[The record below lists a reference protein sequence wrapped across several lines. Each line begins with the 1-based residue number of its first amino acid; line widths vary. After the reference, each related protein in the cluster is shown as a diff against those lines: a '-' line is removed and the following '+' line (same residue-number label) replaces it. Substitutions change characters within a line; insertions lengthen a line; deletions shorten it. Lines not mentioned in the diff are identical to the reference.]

1 MRFTVRPG
9 TDPVASADATLLSA
23 MGLPGG
29 GVIAIGSTHVMV
41 RPGAVREPTG
51 LLLGPV
57 GMRNARVTE
66 GQAIEAR
73 RAVLP
78 HAQRIVVAGDEL
90 PGNPKDLIA
99 ALHGTPVT
107 PGDVLSI
114 DASYL
119 SNGAAGAVEL
129 NVVEMK
135 PPKAA
140 TVGVATVIVA
150 EGNQAAGFEPPLAV
164 AATASPSVAATAPG
178 ARSSTPSEPTPTVPA
193 SPSRAD
199 ALLAGLESELELM
212 TGWLSLLTSVEDLP
226 SAWGLPQVAG
236 ILLQGPPG
244 CGQSELVGRAA
255 DATGARVHE
264 VDLDLVFKPER
275 LLDHLEKAVKTT
287 SPPTVIFLNRLEAV
301 AGEEGLS
308 PFRTQVAAILRWFLD
323 AVAEK
328 PGIAAVLGVASA
340 ARLDSTITSSP
351 LLPRTLSIP
360 PPDLDRRSLLF
371 EAALARV
378 PTNDVD
384 YARLAARSAGFSG
397 ADIVAAVVHASTSV
411 ARSGTPLTTEALVTA
426 VEETT
431 PSLGSASLGE
441 IPSYG
446 FERVAGLEDVKQ
458 RLTEAVIWPITQ
470 PERFSQLGIE
480 PPRGILLYGPPGT
493 GKTFVVRA
501 LAHEAGAAFF
511 PVKGAELLDKFVGE
525 SERGVREVFA
535 RARSAAP
542 SLLFFDEFD
551 ALAPIRG
558 SSTSSVTDSVVAAL
572 LTEIDGVHGR
582 GDVVVIAA
590 SNRPRP
596 HRPHASQGGAIRS
609 PHRTRSARGGGSA
622 CPPRDRGCAI
632 RPDGRSRRAS
642 RTNRGNVLCRH
653 HRSPAAKPRWRRC
666 GATITHSRLAGAR
679 SKGLSNDSRNKQTRK
694 PEPADY

>member
-9 TDPVASADATLLSA
+9 TDPVASADATLLAA

-41 RPGAVREPTG
+41 RPGTVREPTG

-66 GQAIEAR
+66 GQAIEAK

-119 SNGAAGAVEL
+119 SNGSEDAIEL
-129 NVVEMK
+129 QVVEMK

-150 EGNQAAGFEPPLAV
+150 EGDQTTSFAVTSARVSKRPVGAAAPSATETSQPAPSPPP
-164 AATASPSVAATAPG
+164 TA
-178 ARSSTPSEPTPTVPA
+178 
-193 SPSRAD
+193 PSRAD

-244 CGQSELVGRAA
+244 CGQAELVSRAA
-255 DATGARVHE
+255 ETTRARVHE

-287 SPPTVIFLNRLEAV
+287 SPPTVIFVNRLEAV

-328 PGIAAVLGVASA
+328 PGIAAVLGVASV

-371 EAALARV
+371 EAALAKV
-378 PTNDVD
+378 PTDDID
-384 YARLAARSAGFSG
+384 YGRLAARSAGFSG

-411 ARSGTPLTTEALVTA
+411 AMSRAPLTTEAVVAA

-458 RLTEAVIWPITQ
+458 RLTEAVIWPMTQ
-470 PERFSQLGIE
+470 PERFAQLGIE
-480 PPRGILLYGPPGT
+480 PPRGILLHGPPGT

-535 RARSAAP
+535 RARAAAP
-542 SLLFFDEFD
+542 SILFFDEFD
-551 ALAPIRG
+551 ALAPVRG

-582 GDVVVIAA
+582 GDVVVVAA
-590 SNRPRP
+590 SNRRDLIDP
-596 HRPHASQGGAIRS
+596 ALLRS
-609 PHRTRSARGGGSA
+609 
-622 CPPRDRGCAI
+622 
-632 RPDGRSRRAS
+632 GRFEVHIELGLPEQAARRALLDIVDVPFGPTVDLDELAK
-642 RTNRGNVLCRH
+642 RTDGMSFADVTGLLREAALATL
-653 HRSPAAKPRWRRC
+653 RSDDHALEVGWAEIE
-666 GATITHSRLAGAR
+666 GALDHFGERVN
-679 SKGLSNDSRNKQTRK
+679 NDN
-694 PEPADY
+694 

>member
-9 TDPVASADATLLSA
+9 TDPVASADATLLAA

-51 LLLGPV
+51 LLLGPI
-57 GMRNARVTE
+57 GMRNARVSE

-107 PGDVLSI
+107 PGDTLSI

-119 SNGAAGAVEL
+119 SNGGDGAIEL
-129 NVVEMK
+129 QVVEMK

-150 EGNQAAGFEPPLAV
+150 EGD
-164 AATASPSVAATAPG
+164 
-178 ARSSTPSEPTPTVPA
+178 STPSFAAGTAPRATRPVGAGAPPAAQTSQPESPGLRSSPT
-193 SPSRAD
+193 RAD

-244 CGQSELVGRAA
+244 CGQAELVGRAA
-255 DATGARVHE
+255 ETTRARVHE

-287 SPPTVIFLNRLEAV
+287 SPPTVIFVNRLEAV

-328 PGIAAVLGVASA
+328 PGIAAVLGVASV

-371 EAALARV
+371 EAALAKV
-378 PTNDVD
+378 PTDNVD
-384 YARLAARSAGFSG
+384 YGRLAARSAGFSG

-411 ARSGTPLTTEALVTA
+411 AMSRTPLTTEAVVAA

-458 RLTEAVIWPITQ
+458 RLTEAVIWPMTQ
-470 PERFSQLGIE
+470 PERFAQLGIE
-480 PPRGILLYGPPGT
+480 PPRGILLHGPPGT

-535 RARSAAP
+535 RARAAAP
-542 SLLFFDEFD
+542 SILFFDEFD
-551 ALAPIRG
+551 ALAPVRG

-582 GDVVVIAA
+582 GDVVVVAA
-590 SNRPRP
+590 SNRRDLIDP
-596 HRPHASQGGAIRS
+596 ALLRS
-609 PHRTRSARGGGSA
+609 
-622 CPPRDRGCAI
+622 
-632 RPDGRSRRAS
+632 GRFEVHIELGLPEQAARRALLDIVDVPFAPMVDLDELAK
-642 RTNRGNVLCRH
+642 RTEGMSFADITGLLREAALATLRGNDHALEVGW
-653 HRSPAAKPRWRRC
+653 AEIE
-666 GATITHSRLAGAR
+666 GALDHFGERANHG
-679 SKGLSNDSRNKQTRK
+679 D
-694 PEPADY
+694 